1 MNYQNRSFPLFT
13 IPNDTLKIYV
23 DIDLGKNRQ
32 NSIKYDGKTKHIND
46 YFLSKFKR
54 FNYPDIAIP
63 AMNYTSPSYSIYE
76 GANKIDSL
84 FNEEIKYFS
93 TYENK
98 SDLPDWFIEME
109 KLNLIYY
116 NAGYKISSIFFRN
129 QFNEENTKAD
139 DSYFNFLGSIPVNN
153 PKAYLSSYYFEFLSS
168 YFLLHNLDK
177 IDKNKTGFE
186 RAFPILEI
194 TLPNVLK
201 ELTGSTR
208 KLYLA
213 YVFSRYHQNTN
224 KASQVSKLDSLFETV
239 AIYINDSTLINAVKN
254 SGDAKIETLEKI
266 SFLSKGEKAPD
277 FYLSDINEKYYTLQD
292 FKGKMIYLSFWATWC
307 SPCIKT
313 LPKKNDIIRK
323 YENKQIE
330 FINVSFDT
338 EKDKWEKSIKDYNI
352 SGLNLICKGNWEDV
366 LKTNYYI
373 QGIPKYVLINK
384 NGEIIDS
391 DAPSPGNKTELTSL
405 IDKYLN

>member
-1 MNYQNRSFPLFT
+1 MHSFG
-13 IPNDTLKIYV
+13 
-23 DIDLGKNRQ
+23 DI
-32 NSIKYDGKTKHIND
+32 I
-46 YFLSKFKR
+46 
-54 FNYPDIAIP
+54 FNV
-63 AMNYTSPSYSIYE
+63 
-76 GANKIDSL
+76 L
-84 FNEEIKYFS
+84 
-93 TYENK
+93 
-98 SDLPDWFIEME
+98 L
-109 KLNLIYY
+109 
-116 NAGYKISSIFFRN
+116 
-129 QFNEENTKAD
+129 NEENTKAD